1 MGKYLVEFTT
11 KAIRELR
18 FHYRSGKRS
27 NILKIEQ
34 ILKELTENPFEGTGN
49 PEPLKYNLTGYWS
62 RRINKKDRI
71 IYRVYEDRVVVLIFS
86 AIGHYGDN

>member
-1 MGKYLVEFTT
+1 MGKYLVEFTS
-11 KAIRELR
+11 KAVKELR

-34 ILKELTENPFEGTGN
+34 ILKELTEHPFEGTGN
-49 PEPLKYNLTGYWS
+49 PEPLKYNLAGYWS

-71 IYRVYEDRVVVLIFS
+71 IYRVYEDRVLVLIFS
-86 AIGHYGDN
+86 AIGHYGDK